1 MKYFYKFKNK
11 AIELNNYIVIA
22 QYSWFNL
29 LPSICLLAEG
39 EDGTFGKICH
49 MRIEWLYWGVGVN
62 FYKKL

>member
-29 LPSICLLAEG
+29 LPAICLLADG
-39 EDGTFGKICH
+39 EDGAFGKICH
-49 MRIEWLYWGVGVN
+49 MRIEWLYWGIGFN
-62 FYKKL
+62 FYKEL